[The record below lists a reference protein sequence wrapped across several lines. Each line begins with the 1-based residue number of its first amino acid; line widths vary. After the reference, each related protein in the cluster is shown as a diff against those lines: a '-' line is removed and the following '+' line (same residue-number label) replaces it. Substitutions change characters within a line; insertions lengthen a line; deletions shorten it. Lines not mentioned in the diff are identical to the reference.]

1 MKKLLLKQKINMHEQ
16 IHAGFFQPLKV
27 KIARMKSEISMF
39 ILVTLFAI
47 NYNLCAQSDSVNC
60 FLYDYEPKTAV
71 IPNSVNAEKPSE
83 KPSVKITLTG
93 DTIGKISKYVFG
105 NAIAAWAGAHNN
117 PTLIEGVSLLAPT
130 LIRFPG
136 GSWSN
141 GYFFNGVPSDVPD
154 SIYDGTT
161 YNSTT
166 HTATKNKFY
175 GHDGTEGWVTSTDQ
189 WYALRENTGVKEGL
203 ITVNYGY
210 ARYGTSPDPVAKA
223 AHLAAEWVRY
233 DKGRTKF
240 WEIGNENGG
249 PWEYGWMIDTAINQD
264 GQPQIITGELY
275 GRHFK
280 VFADSMRKAAAEIGA
295 TIFIGGQIVVNGET
309 SWNFVDKT
317 WNAGFFKEVGDSA
330 DFYVI
335 HNYFDNT
342 TVAKIFSSAQTNV
355 KQNMDFIKQDIIKKG
370 AYPKPVA
377 LTEYNMWGGNDAAS
391 VSYINGMQ
399 AVILICELIKNNFGL
414 GARWLLISGATTMFY
429 GGSDANYLN
438 HPHAEFYYLTY
449 LQKILGDLAISSSSS
464 NTAILSYASTYS
476 SGETALIIINKD
488 TTQRVVTVSTD
499 SVGVGNKYY
508 IYSFTGGTD
517 NGDFSPNVYIN
528 GIGSSSAYQWGPYEQ
543 LFDIDANAYT
553 IDGEIKFLSPR
564 RSVQM
569 ILIEKGTNHIH
580 VDDSVL
586 VSGMEPK
593 SIDGFMLFQ
602 NFPNPVSSNTFINYQ
617 LPKSSFVTIKVFDFH
632 GREIETLVNDYQN
645 EGNHSVQFN
654 ASNLSNGVYF
664 YKMEAEQYHDMKKL
678 IVLK

>member
-1 MKKLLLKQKINMHEQ
+1 MKTKSKIFYLLVFPLAI
-16 IHAGFFQPLKV
+16 GFN
-27 KIARMKSEISMF
+27 
-39 ILVTLFAI
+39 LF
-47 NYNLCAQSDSVNC
+47 AQSDSANC
-60 FLYDYEPKTAV
+60 FLYDYKPDTAV
-71 IPNSVNAEKPSE
+71 IPDAVNAEKPAE
-83 KPSVKITLTG
+83 RPSVKVTLLS
-93 DTIGKISKYVFG
+93 DTIGKVSKYVFG

-117 PTLIEGVSLLAPT
+117 ATFIDGVKKLAPT

-161 YNSTT
+161 YNSSTGK
-166 HTATKNKFY
+166 ANKVKFY
-175 GHDGTEGWVTSTDQ
+175 GHDGTEGWVTSADQ
-189 WYALRENTGVKEGL
+189 WYTLRKNTGVNEGL
-203 ITVNYGY
+203 ITINYGY
-210 ARYGTSPDPVAKA
+210 ARYGTSVDPVAKA

-249 PWEYGWMIDTAINQD
+249 PWEYGWMIDTTLNKD

-275 GRHFK
+275 GKHFK

-295 TIFIGGQIVVNGET
+295 TIYIGGQIVVNGET

-317 WNAGFFKEVGDSA
+317 WNSGFFKEVGNSA

-342 TVAKIFSSAQTNV
+342 NVAKIFSSAQTNV
-355 KQNMDFIKQDIIKKG
+355 KQNMDYIKQDIIKKG
-370 AYPKPVA
+370 AYPKPIA

-429 GGSDANYLN
+429 GGSDANFLN

-449 LQKILGDLAISSSSS
+449 LQKMYGDLAISTASS
-464 NTAILSYASTYS
+464 NSDILSYASTFS
-476 SGETALIIINKD
+476 SGETSVIIVNKGTKD
-488 TTQRVVTVSTD
+488 RIVTISTD
-499 SVGVGNKYY
+499 SIGVGNKYY

-528 GIGSSSAYQWGPYEQ
+528 GEGPSDSYQWGPYDE
-543 LFDIDANAYT
+543 LFNIKANAYK
-553 IDGEIKFLSPR
+553 IDGEIKFNSPA

-569 ILIEKGTNHIH
+569 ILLEKGNNHIH
-580 VDDSVL
+580 VEDSML
-586 VSGMEPK
+586 VEINPLSNGSFK
-593 SIDGFMLFQ
+593 LFQ
-602 NFPNPVSSNTFINYQ
+602 NYPNPVKNSTTIKYQLQNSSNVNLYIFDLQ
-617 LPKSSFVTIKVFDFH
+617 GKVVK
-632 GREIETLVNDYQN
+632 TLVNEYQQ
-645 EGNHSVQFN
+645 EGIHEVQFD
-654 ASNLSNGVYF
+654 ASNLQNGIYF
-664 YKMEAEQYHDMKKL
+664 YKLETGQYSDIKKL
-678 IVLK
+678 IILK